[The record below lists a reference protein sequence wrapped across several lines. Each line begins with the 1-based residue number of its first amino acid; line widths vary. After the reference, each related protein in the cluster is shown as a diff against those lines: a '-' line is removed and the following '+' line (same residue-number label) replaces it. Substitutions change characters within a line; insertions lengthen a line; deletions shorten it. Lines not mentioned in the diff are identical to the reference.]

1 MKASH
6 VLLVSAFALLVAS
19 TPAPAPECLL
29 LEASGLIETI
39 AGTLCGTQCTGADG
53 DCDSSCPYCSCG
65 YCKSTQPPKLRRAE
79 MIEDIQAFKRDDI
92 PTVFKK
98 EVAAACG
105 GKCTT
110 GTDCAY
116 PCGNCHGGYC
126 AGRIK
131 AVRQAPSMFDKKDNC
146 GAPCSTEADCD
157 CGLCIA
163 GKCGYGP

>member
-65 YCKSTQPPKLRRAE
+65 YVSPLFLLVMPIFT
-79 MIEDIQAFKRDDI
+79 
-92 PTVFKK
+92 
-98 EVAAACG
+98 
-105 GKCTT
+105 
-110 GTDCAY
+110 Y
-116 PCGNCHGGYC
+116 
-126 AGRIK
+126 
-131 AVRQAPSMFDKKDNC
+131 
-146 GAPCSTEADCD
+146 
-157 CGLCIA
+157 
-163 GKCGYGP
+163 